1 MKKIFV
7 LMLLSPF
14 LHGCTGFALFDI
26 NTRDVKG
33 QDVDLVVA
41 KIKSRGFSCGLEYQ
55 GKTTLGKV
63 SPYGSID
70 CGAKGGALICPS
82 SYLASISF
90 DMQTR
95 KVLSVFKDERENCF

>member
-1 MKKIFV
+1 MKKLI
-7 LMLLSPF
+7 LMMLLSLF
-14 LHGCTGFALFDI
+14 LQGCTAFDLFDI

-41 KIKSRGFSCGLEYQ
+41 KIKSRGFSCGPEYQ
-55 GKTTLGKV
+55 GKTSLGKV
-63 SPYGSID
+63 SPYGSIV
-70 CGAKGGALICPS
+70 CGSKGGALICRS
-82 SYLASISF
+82 SYLAAITF

>member
-1 MKKIFV
+1 MKKIALIGA
-7 LMLLSPF
+7 LMVF
-14 LHGCTGFALFDI
+14 LQGCTGFALFDI

-33 QDVDLVVA
+33 QDVDVLVS
-41 KIKSRGFSCGLEYQ
+41 KIRSRGFTCGPEYQ
-55 GKTTLGKV
+55 GKTTLGNM

-82 SYLASISF
+82 SYSVFITF
-90 DMQTR
+90 DTQTR